1 MRPVLVS
8 DPASDVEVLA
18 QVLHE
23 SGREAVEKA
32 LVYRSDLPV
41 KPFCEWAD
49 LPEDAREGRR
59 IQARYLTTNAEVVIA
74 LLSGLPSVRLLA

>member
-1 MRPVLVS
+1 MYPVAV
-8 DPASDVEVLA
+8 VEELA
-18 QVLHE
+18 KALHE
-23 SGREAVEKA
+23 SGREAVEKR

-59 IQARYLTTNAEVVIA
+59 LMAGFLLNHSKVFIE
-74 LLSGLPSVRLLA
+74 LLSSGQ